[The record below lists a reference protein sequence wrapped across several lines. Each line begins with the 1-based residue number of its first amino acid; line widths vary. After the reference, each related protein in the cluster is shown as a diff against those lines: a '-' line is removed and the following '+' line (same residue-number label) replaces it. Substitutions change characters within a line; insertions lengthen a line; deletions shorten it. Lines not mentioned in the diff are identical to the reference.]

1 MEWVIPTGG
10 YFGKGKATE
19 TVKESVAAGDEAGR
33 KDEQAGPCGFSGQ

>member
-1 MEWVIPTGG
+1 MIPIIGHS
-10 YFGKGKATE
+10 GKDKATE